1 LTVRLSLADNNLTG
15 TIPPSVAGSWTQLTS
30 FHVDGNHLTG
40 PLPAL
45 RYGAAGVSDCILIYH
60 VKWGS
65 NDFTC
70 PWPEGATRV
79 CKKWDNATYKFD
91 ALVTDADCRVPD
103 HVRP

>member
-1 LTVRLSLADNNLTG
+1 MTVRLSLADNNLTG

-60 VKWGS
+60 VKWGTNS
-65 NDFTC
+65 FEC
-70 PWPEGATRV
+70 PWPPGVTSV
-79 CKKWDNATYKFD
+79 CKKWDYNASGPDKFT
-91 ALVTDADCRVPD
+91 AYVTDTDCKSA
-103 HVRP
+103 